1 MAKWSEDKLSEALD
15 PMKKQV
21 SGNHYKDLGIQPLE
35 VMQTVLTPEEY
46 RGFLKGNIIKYS
58 IRQGRKEGSDDAG
71 KAKHYKE
78 LLEDFEAKV
87 DFDYPF

>member
-1 MAKWSEDKLSEALD
+1 MAKWSEEKLSEALD
-15 PMKKQV
+15 PMSKQV

-46 RGFLKGNIIKYS
+46 VGFLKGNIIKYS

-71 KAKHYKE
+71 KANHYKE
-78 LLEDFEAKV
+78 LLEHFQSNRH
-87 DFDYPF
+87 FDYPF